1 MYVLF
6 LFPSRLFAQVID
18 PNFFQGQPPVK
29 ITMKNPSFPPKSVG
43 QDSCSDSSDR
53 SLDRRIQEEVMDE
66 LCWASVDEASDD
78 RFGSAAKGLRDLEVL
93 QVLQVMTS
101 SGLCKVWKLPN
112 KSVGKL
118 LRSISGFFGVF
129 WVH

>member
-1 MYVLF
+1 
-6 LFPSRLFAQVID
+6 
-18 PNFFQGQPPVK
+18 
-29 ITMKNPSFPPKSVG
+29 MKNPSFPPKSVG